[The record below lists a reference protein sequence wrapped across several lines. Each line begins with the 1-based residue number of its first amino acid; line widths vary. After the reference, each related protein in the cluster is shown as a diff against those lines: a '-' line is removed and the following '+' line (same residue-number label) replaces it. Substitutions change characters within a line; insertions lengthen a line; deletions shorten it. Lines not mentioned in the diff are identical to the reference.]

1 MYQKTLFHTLF
12 GLFLKLLKAPSV
24 SRMSVKKCYKSIF
37 ENGFM
42 AVKINRIIVLE
53 FSDCSEVGG

>member
-1 MYQKTLFHTLF
+1 
-12 GLFLKLLKAPSV
+12 
-24 SRMSVKKCYKSIF
+24 MSVKECYKNIF

-42 AVKINRIIVLE
+42 AVKLYRIIVLE